1 MTAFLDS
8 SSLKL
13 RVSGCKLKA
22 EGLNDCQTRPQT
34 VRASRWPESR
44 ESIRPENPPC
54 PGDVDD
60 PAGKARTA
68 GEGIITVT
76 PVPALACFVS
86 LLPLDLPYNYCVIM
100 PSTVI
105 RDPVRKAL
113 SIGIEYRELGEKL
126 PQFRLSG
133 THKDPLVLSH
143 LLQGGSCEYW

>member
-1 MTAFLDS
+1 
-8 SSLKL
+8 
-13 RVSGCKLKA
+13 
-22 EGLNDCQTRPQT
+22 
-34 VRASRWPESR
+34 
-44 ESIRPENPPC
+44 
-54 PGDVDD
+54 
-60 PAGKARTA
+60 
-68 GEGIITVT
+68 
-76 PVPALACFVS
+76 
-86 LLPLDLPYNYCVIM
+86 M